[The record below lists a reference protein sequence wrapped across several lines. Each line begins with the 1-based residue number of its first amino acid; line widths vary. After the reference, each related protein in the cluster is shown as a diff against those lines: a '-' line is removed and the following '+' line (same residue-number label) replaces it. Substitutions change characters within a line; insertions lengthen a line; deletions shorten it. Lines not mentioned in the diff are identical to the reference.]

1 MAQSPLGAVAQRLR
15 WHVYPNTQDLVS
27 RVSSAITRIS
37 REAIEMRGVF
47 RIVLAGG
54 NTPVVVYEQLRW
66 IRGDW
71 KRWHVYFGDE
81 RCLPRG
87 HEDRNDHMATEAWLS
102 HVPIPETQV
111 FSIPAEL
118 GATEGARRYAL
129 QLAPVASFD
138 LVLLGLGED
147 GHTASLFPGKEI
159 GIGEHSPDVLAVRG
173 APKPPP
179 ERVSLSARRLSQTRR
194 LYFLIR
200 GASKSAAIDAW
211 RRGDAPI
218 PARFVTAEQGVEGFV
233 TEDVFP
239 APHSSVALK

>member
-1 MAQSPLGAVAQRLR
+1 MPDG
-15 WHVYPNTQDLVS
+15 
-27 RVSSAITRIS
+27 
-37 REAIEMRGVF
+37 EAIAETVAERVMRASRRAISARGVF
-47 RIVLAGG
+47 RVVLAGG
-54 NTPVVVYEQLRW
+54 ATPQHAYRRLAQMPADWSRW
-66 IRGDW
+66 SI
-71 KRWHVYFGDE
+71 YYGDE
-81 RCLPRG
+81 RCVPTGDAQRNSTLADRALLDHVAVPRT
-87 HEDRNDHMATEAWLS
+87 HIH
-102 HVPIPETQV
+102 P
-111 FSIPAEL
+111 IPAEHGPARGAAEY
-118 GATEGARRYAL
+118 GATVRNAL
-129 QLAPVASFD
+129 PFD
-138 LVLLGLGED
+138 LVLLGMGED